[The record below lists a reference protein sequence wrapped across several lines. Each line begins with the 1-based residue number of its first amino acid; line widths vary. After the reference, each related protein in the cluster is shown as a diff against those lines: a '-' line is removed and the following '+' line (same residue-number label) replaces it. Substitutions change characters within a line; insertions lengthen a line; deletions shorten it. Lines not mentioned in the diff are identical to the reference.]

1 MSQRNSSFPWTLNQ
15 NTLKAL
21 SCSKENTLKALSCS
35 KENTLGTKSFASP
48 RYSGNNEYNQ
58 HTDASQGQ
66 DCYIVEQNL
75 NVNQN
80 QRIGSQLQQRQAK
93 DSWCYRNNSH
103 GIIKDVDTFK
113 FKKRG
118 YGEDCGKEE
127 TEQFPAM
134 FDRVT
139 SPATGG
145 DWSGSDSDLL
155 ILDLPSPREATQYA
169 STPETTAFSL
179 NYTDKGS
186 KQDLNSCDAN
196 YLEKSENFRKAKEA
210 SHCAS
215 TPETPAFSLNYPDK
229 GSKQHSGANCLE
241 KSENFR
247 KTKEATQYASTPE
260 TTAFSLNYPDKG
272 SKQHLNSYGSNYCEK
287 SEKLRK
293 AEREMELFLFG
304 CAGCPTMATNENISP
319 NKRDEINGNIKF
331 MKNSNVSSIDST
343 PKCEWR
349 NLDESARKVLTIT
362 FNILE
367 YSLL

>member
-21 SCSKENTLKALSCS
+21 SCSKENTLR
-35 KENTLGTKSFASP
+35 TQSFASP
-48 RYSGNNEYNQ
+48 WYSGNKGYNQ
-58 HTDASQGQ
+58 HTDAIQGQ
-66 DCYIVEQNL
+66 DCYIVEQSL
-75 NVNQN
+75 NVNPN
-80 QRIGSQLQQRQAK
+80 QRIGPQQRQAK
-93 DSWCYRNNSH
+93 DSCCYRNDSH

-118 YGEDCGKEE
+118 YGEDCGEEE
-127 TEQFPAM
+127 TEQLPAM

-155 ILDLPSPREATQYA
+155 ILNLPSPRETTQHA
-169 STPETTAFSL
+169 STPETMPFSL
-179 NYTDKGS
+179 NYPVKGS
-186 KQDLNSCDAN
+186 MQDLNSCDAN

-210 SHCAS
+210 TQYTS

-241 KSENFR
+241 KLENFR
-247 KTKEATQYASTPE
+247 KAKEATQYASTPE
-260 TTAFSLNYPDKG
+260 TPAFSLNYPDKG
-272 SKQHLNSYGSNYCEK
+272 SKQYLNSYGWNYCEK

-304 CAGCPTMATNENISP
+304 CAGCPTMAAKEKISP
-319 NKRDEINGNIKF
+319 NKPDEINGNIKF
-331 MKNSNVSSIDST
+331 IENSNVSSIDTT
-343 PKCEWR
+343 PKCKWW
-349 NLDESARKVLTIT
+349 NSDESARKVLSIT
-362 FNILE
+362 C
-367 YSLL
+367 